1 MILIA
6 GGYLDFYMPGR
17 RRRLALDLEAPCSL
31 RSLLQ
36 ELGIPLEEVQLILL
50 NGKIVDNDQTLVA
63 NGDQV
68 KVYSPMDGG

>member
-17 RRRLALDLEAPCSL
+17 RRRIALELATPQSL

-36 ELGIPLEEVQLILL
+36 EVGIPLKEVQLILL
-50 NGKIVDNDQTLVA
+50 NGKIVDLGGTVVA